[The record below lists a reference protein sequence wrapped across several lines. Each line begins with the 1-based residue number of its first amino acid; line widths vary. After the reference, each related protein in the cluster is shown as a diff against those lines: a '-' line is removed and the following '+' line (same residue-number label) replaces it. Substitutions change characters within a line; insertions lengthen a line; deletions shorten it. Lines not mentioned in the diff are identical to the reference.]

1 MISKL
6 IDKIVNTGAPIVVGL
21 DPKLDFVPEDI
32 KKRCFE
38 EKGENLEGVA
48 EAFWQ
53 FNKEIIDI
61 FRPFVFKIAFSYFML
76 CFIKIPISSLMILIQ
91 AFLIS
96 FI

>member
-38 EKGENLEGVA
+38 EKGENLEKGPL
-48 EAFWQ
+48 
-53 FNKEIIDI
+53 
-61 FRPFVFKIAFSYFML
+61 RPSG
-76 CFIKIPISSLMILIQ
+76 SSTKK
-91 AFLIS
+91 S
-96 FI
+96 